1 MKTYEIE
8 LRRTSYTVVTVEAE
22 NEEAAETLAWAELDK
37 RWVNKDGYGDW
48 AIESV
53 EEL

>member
-22 NEEAAETLAWAELDK
+22 NEEAAETLAWAELEK
-37 RWVNKDGYGDW
+37 HKDGDW

>member
-22 NEEAAETLAWAELDK
+22 NEEAAETLAWAELEK
-37 RWVNKDGYGDW
+37 HEHKDGYGDW

-53 EEL
+53 EETT